1 MARTTED
8 DSTARWYTVSDDAA
22 RTTVEATIKAALLA
36 QRDRLDRLYVDIAS
50 DRAWPA
56 DVHTAVRLAENH
68 LAANPRDDISLTL
81 DPRVDG
87 DFEIA
92 LALAPFSIGC
102 TGIGLDGALIWDA
115 NDTGASAAF
124 ALTPTEKLAVRAA
137 IADAGGSPGDLT
149 GLLEYHL
156 RQRALSYDIVGGT
169 APAADRWR
177 PPGGW
182 RAYEHTVPIGA
193 GPELWDAASSAVL
206 SWGVKTRSGFA
217 VDPPLEA
224 GRRARQGERYWL
236 VARLGPVRVVREPV
250 EIVTM
255 ISTHDRAAL
264 AYGTLEG
271 HPVSGEEAFIV
282 RRDDDGNVS
291 LTLRSLT
298 RAGQGPW
305 RGLFPLILIAQ
316 RVYRRRHLRALQR
329 DGR

>member
-1 MARTTED
+1 MSGVARITED

-36 QRDRLDRLYVDIAS
+36 QR
-50 DRAWPA
+50 
-56 DVHTAVRLAENH
+56 
-68 LAANPRDDISLTL
+68 
-81 DPRVDG
+81 
-87 DFEIA
+87 
-92 LALAPFSIGC
+92 
-102 TGIGLDGALIWDA
+102 
-115 NDTGASAAF
+115 
-124 ALTPTEKLAVRAA
+124 
-137 IADAGGSPGDLT
+137 
-149 GLLEYHL
+149 
-156 RQRALSYDIVGGT
+156 ALSYDVVGGT
-169 APAADRWR
+169 APAAEQWGRPDR
-177 PPGGW
+177 W
-182 RAYEHTVPIGA
+182 RAYEHTVRIGA

-236 VARLGPVRVVREPV
+236 VARLGPLRVREPV

-282 RRDDDGNVS
+282 HRDGDGIVS

-298 RAGQGPW
+298 RAGQGLW

-316 RVYRRRHLRALQR
+316 RVYRRRYLRALQR